1 MIGSNCKTILL
12 CKPSDFKPF
21 FLSRFTLAL
30 GKKNF
35 PGEGEEPTRKWNR
48 LSSPPPLRNSI
59 YSVCQL
65 RGKNRVKHKNKRYTP
80 YKITRFDTASRIKS
94 AAKTNNPRL
103 YNEIAELDLITK
115 EFNVHKHC
123 YKKFTLKP
131 LENVNVASDANSS
144 LDNESTCYSKSNYE
158 DVKEYI
164 RDVIIKE
171 KRLAFMELLH
181 DIYGLGIVNSSYRH
195 KLKTRF

>member
-1 MIGSNCKTILL
+1 M
-12 CKPSDFKPF
+12 
-21 FLSRFTLAL
+21 
-30 GKKNF
+30 
-35 PGEGEEPTRKWNR
+35 
-48 LSSPPPLRNSI
+48 
-59 YSVCQL
+59 
-65 RGKNRVKHKNKRYTP
+65 
-80 YKITRFDTASRIKS
+80 
-94 AAKTNNPRL
+94 
-103 YNEIAELDLITK
+103 YNEIVELDLITK
-115 EFNVHKHC
+115 EFKVHKHC

-131 LENVNVASDANSS
+131 FENVNVASDANSS

-195 KLKTRF
+195 KLKTRLQRDIGEDITFLSQKNKLLTEVVIS